1 MKINW
6 WAPAEKMH
14 YVVVDENTLGCT
26 PTLEAPYELQAL
38 AVSVSKGG
46 DPRCG
51 TMIVLS
57 DESPKHRPATL
68 ADFESFRLRPPTD
81 AHVL

>member
-14 YVVVDENTLGCT
+14 YVVVDENTIGCT
-26 PTLEAPYELQAL
+26 PTLEAPYELQTL
-38 AVSVSKGG
+38 AVSVLKGG
-46 DPRCG
+46 CDRRKV
-51 TMIVLS
+51 IVLS